1 MLMQG
6 LFLGLSNG
14 VTCVAYCTPVLI
26 PYMLGE
32 GKSVAQNFLA
42 LSQFLLGR
50 LAGYL
55 AFAFVAWLINLSVLE
70 RLGSKGLLIG
80 ALYIIF
86 SCFLM
91 VYAFFKTDAPC
102 AARSIGYI
110 AGKIKVPFLIPILAG
125 LLSGLAFCP
134 PFLLA
139 MTDAASEGSL
149 SYSLFFFFMFFI
161 GTSIFFI
168 PIPFVGML
176 RCLTALRII
185 GKMAAGIVGLYYLYA
200 GIITVIAG
208 VKGI

>member
-1 MLMQG
+1 MKG
-6 LFLGLSNG
+6 FFLGLSNG

-32 GKSVAQNFLA
+32 GKGVAQNFITLT
-42 LSQFLLGR
+42 QFLLGR

-55 AFAFVAWLINLSVLE
+55 CFAFITWLISPSILG

-80 ALYIIF
+80 VLYIIF
-86 SCFLM
+86 SCLM
-91 VYAFFKTDAPC
+91 IVYAFFRIDVPC

-110 AGKIKVPFLIPILAG
+110 VGKIRIPLLIPVASG
-125 LLSGLAFCP
+125 LLSGIALCP

-139 MTDAASEGSL
+139 MTDAAGKGSL

-161 GTSIFFI
+161 GTSMFFI
-168 PIPFVGML
+168 PIPFVG
-176 RCLTALRII
+176 ALRRLQALQII

-200 GIITVIAG
+200 GIMVVIAG
-208 VKGI
+208 VRDI

>member
-1 MLMQG
+1 MCMQG
-6 LFLGLSNG
+6 FFLGLSNG
-14 VTCVAYCTPVLI
+14 ATCVVYCTPVLI

-32 GKSVAQNFLA
+32 GKSITRNFIA
-42 LSQFLLGR
+42 LTQFLLGR

-55 AFAFVAWLINLSVLE
+55 VFAFVAWLINLSILE

-80 ALYIIF
+80 VLYIIF

-91 VYAFFKTDAPC
+91 IYAFFKTDVPC

-110 AGKIKVPFLIPILAG
+110 AGKIRTPLLIPILAG
-125 LLSGLAFCP
+125 ILSGIAFCP

-139 MTDAASEGSL
+139 MTGAAAEGSL

-168 PIPFVGML
+168 PIPFVGVL
-176 RCLTALRII
+176 RRFQALQII

-200 GIITVIAG
+200 GIMAVIAG
-208 VKGI
+208 VMGI

>member
-1 MLMQG
+1 MLMKG
-6 LFLGLSNG
+6 FFLGLSNS

-32 GKSVAQNFLA
+32 GKSVAQNFITLT
-42 LSQFLLGR
+42 QFLLGR

-55 AFAFVAWLINLSVLE
+55 VFAFVAWLINLTILE
-70 RLGSKGLLIG
+70 RLEEKGLFIG
-80 ALYIIF
+80 VLYIVF

-91 VYAFFKTDAPC
+91 VYAFFKTDVPC

-110 AGKIKVPFLIPILAG
+110 AGKIRTPLLIPILAG
-125 LLSGLAFCP
+125 LLSGIAFCP

-149 SYSLFFFFMFFI
+149 FYSLFFFFMFFI
-161 GTSIFFI
+161 STSIFFI
-168 PIPFVGML
+168 LIPFVGAL
-176 RCLTALRII
+176 RRLPALRII

-200 GIITVIAG
+200 GIIAVIAG

>member
-1 MLMQG
+1 MQG

-14 VTCVAYCTPVLI
+14 VTCVAYCTPVLV

-42 LSQFLLGR
+42 LLQFLLGR

-70 RLGSKGLLIG
+70 RLGSKGLIIG
-80 ALYIIF
+80 VLYIIF
-86 SCFLM
+86 SCLMM
-91 VYAFFKTDAPC
+91 VYAFFRIDMPC
-102 AARSIGYI
+102 AAHSVGYVVR
-110 AGKIKVPFLIPILAG
+110 KIRIPLLIPVAAG
-125 LLSGLAFCP
+125 LLSGIALCP

-139 MTDAASEGSL
+139 MTDAAGKGSL

-161 GTSIFFI
+161 GTSVFFI
-168 PIPFVGML
+168 PIPFVGAL
-176 RCLTALRII
+176 RRLTALRII

-208 VKGI
+208 VRGI

>member
-1 MLMQG
+1 MRMKG
-6 LFLGLSNG
+6 FFLGLSNG
-14 VTCVAYCTPVLI
+14 ATCVAYCTPVLI

-32 GKSVAQNFLA
+32 GKSIARNYIA
-42 LSQFLLGR
+42 LTQFLLGR

-55 AFAFVAWLINLSVLE
+55 VFAFIAWLINLSILD
-70 RLGSKGLLIG
+70 RLGSRGSLIG
-80 ALYIIF
+80 VLYIVF

-110 AGKIKVPFLIPILAG
+110 AGKIRVPLLIPILAG

-168 PIPFVGML
+168 PIPFVG
-176 RCLTALRII
+176 ALRRLQALQII